1 MQSRT
6 KLDDAKALVFK
17 GDPGATQALIDVLND
32 DFFQQSEVLMML
44 GCQFLARGNHGL
56 AAVLSSAAIDAR
68 QVEGKPFPE
77 AERNLGTCYKAENR
91 NSIAERIWK
100 DALKHE
106 TIPRER
112 AQILTMLG
120 GLYINEGQAEHAVA
134 YCQKALKEDPGC
146 AGALVNLGFASL
158 ELGEW
163 EAGWRSLKA
172 MNAAGDRGRRIYGK
186 NLPEWDGSPGK
197 TVIVHGDQGVGDEIY
212 FANCLPDT
220 IRDCRK
226 VILDCHPRL
235 VDTFT
240 RSFPQIEVH
249 GTRKNV
255 MGGME
260 WVDDCGAEASIPI
273 SDLSLFYRKQT
284 SDWDGKAY
292 IDGSG
297 TREKRHGLRIGISW
311 TGGTKRTR
319 SDLRSLPL
327 EAMEPIVSAL
337 PDAHWFSLQYTDSA
351 AREVCEFEE
360 KTGLRVSHFPN
371 QVECFNYDTTM
382 QFINT
387 LDLVITVC
395 TTVHHAA
402 GAMGV
407 RVWTLTPA
415 KPSWRYAS
423 KYDGVPWYKSARLFK
438 QERDGDWSDPIYRIA
453 AELPLVEKHLKLK
466 AA

>member
-1 MQSRT
+1 MQNRS
-6 KLDDAKALVFK
+6 KFDDAKALVFK

-32 DFFQQSEVLMML
+32 DFFQQSEALMML
-44 GCQFLARGNHGL
+44 GCQFLARGDHGL

-68 QVEGKPFPE
+68 LAEGQSFPE
-77 AERNLGTCYKAENR
+77 AERNLGTCYKLENK
-91 NSIAERIWK
+91 NEFAHRIWL

-106 TIPRER
+106 TLPRER

-120 GLYINEGQAEHAVA
+120 GLYINEGCAETAVA
-134 YCQKALKEDPGC
+134 YCEKALKEDPNC
-146 AGALVNLGFASL
+146 AGAMVNHGMACL
-158 ELGEW
+158 ELGRW
-163 EAGWRSLKA
+163 EEGWRGFKA
-172 MNAAGDRGRRIYGK
+172 LSMSGDRGRRVYGK
-186 NLPEWDGSPGK
+186 NLPEWDGYPGK
-197 TVIVHGDQGVGDEIY
+197 TVIVYGDQGVGDEIY
-212 FANCLPDT
+212 FANCLPDM

-226 VILDCHPRL
+226 VIFDCHPRL
-235 VDTFT
+235 VDTFK

-255 MGGME
+255 VGGME
-260 WVDDCGAEASIPI
+260 WVDDCGAEASIPLP
-273 SDLSLFYRKQT
+273 DLSLFYRKKA

-297 TREKRHGLRIGISW
+297 TREKRHDLRIGISW

-319 SDLRSLPL
+319 TDLRSLPL
-327 EAMEPIVSAL
+327 EAMESIISAL

-360 KTGLRVSHFPN
+360 KTGLHVSHWPN
-371 QVECFNYDTTM
+371 KVECFNYDTTM

-402 GAMGV
+402 GALGV
-407 RVWTLTPA
+407 PVWTLTPA

-423 KYDGVPWYKSARLFK
+423 CDETVPWYGSARLIK
-438 QERDGDWSDPIYRIA
+438 QEIDGDWGVPIEHVA
-453 AELPLVEKHLKLK
+453 TELRDWRKLK